1 MTTAPAVGIDPLFQ
15 IGFQGYGTR
24 GEKNTLNRQF
34 FKERLEVFNAY
45 RLAFLN
51 RSALKLFSITLP
63 IVLIFAENDNPF
75 VRKAFF
81 LHMRR
86 GGPDGPIPHKYTG
99 VSWRRSPGFP
109 VKWSKLNFIGGACA
123 TGMHRMQKRV
133 AGSDGIF
140 KPAPDRWGAS
150 TNHIGNRHRLQQGP
164 APVRTQI

>member
-75 VRKAFF
+75 ARKAPFSH
-81 LHMRR
+81 LRR

-99 VSWRRSPGFP
+99 VSWRRSPGYVVLASLSSGASSISLGVPAPLECTECRNAWQAPTAF
-109 VKWSKLNFIGGACA
+109 SSQLRIGGE
-123 TGMHRMQKRV
+123 
-133 AGSDGIF
+133 
-140 KPAPDRWGAS
+140 PAP
-150 TNHIGNRHRLQQGP
+150 I
-164 APVRTQI
+164 I